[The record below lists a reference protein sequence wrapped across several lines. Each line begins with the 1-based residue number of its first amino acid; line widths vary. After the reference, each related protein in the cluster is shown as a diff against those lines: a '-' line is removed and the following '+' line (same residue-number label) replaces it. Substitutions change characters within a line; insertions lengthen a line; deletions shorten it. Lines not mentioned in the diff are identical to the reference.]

1 MILCFFQ
8 KFESEKNLNDH
19 LDLTHCH
26 VDSFIDCGEF
36 LKTEIEVEETLDDND
51 PRNLQIKT
59 EIINSIKSDVI
70 IKKEDKGEEIKEN
83 LTTDHQSDIDE
94 HGFKYEPT
102 KDKITLA
109 NYRKFFKGKS

>member
-19 LDLTHCH
+19 LDLTHRH

-36 LKTEIEVEETLDDND
+36 LKTELAVEETLDND

-94 HGFKYEPT
+94 HGFKYEPA